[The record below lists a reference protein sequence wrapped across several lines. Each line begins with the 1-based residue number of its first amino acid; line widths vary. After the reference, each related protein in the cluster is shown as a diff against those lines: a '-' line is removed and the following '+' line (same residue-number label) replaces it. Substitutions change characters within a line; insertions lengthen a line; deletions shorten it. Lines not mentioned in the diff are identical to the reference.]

1 MRNLLMITALLL
13 AVGCATSDDS
23 ISANG
28 NPASA
33 NEPEITLVQLSHVAA
48 GTEYDSG
55 PMSTHFGVEVRN
67 PAATP
72 IHLDRVSVQ
81 SIGGGAYDL
90 PAYSQAFD
98 VTIGSKEIRSVD
110 FWTRAYVSNPAVSGA
125 NGPVTIRATIEF
137 DAAGAKFQ
145 KVVIQNISSATG
157 H

>member
-1 MRNLLMITALLL
+1 MRNLLMMTALLL
-13 AVGCATSDDS
+13 AIGCATSDDAT
-23 ISANG
+23 SAKNE
-28 NPASA
+28 ATSA
-33 NEPEITLVQLSHVAA
+33 NEPEVTLVQLSHVAA
-48 GTEYDSG
+48 GTEYDAG
-55 PMSTHFGVEVRN
+55 PVSAHFRVDVRN

-98 VTIGSKEIRSVD
+98 VTIEPKESRSVD
-110 FWTRAYVSNPAVSGA
+110 FWARAYVANPTVSGA
-125 NGPVTIRATIEF
+125 NGPVTIRATLEL

-145 KVVIQNISSATG
+145 KIVMQNISSATG